1 MSKISD
7 IAKEAGISVATVSR
21 VINGTAT
28 VSPEVTA
35 RVQAAIAKFNY
46 QPNVWGRRLRQQA
59 SHTVLVFVP
68 NIRNPYY
75 ASIVTG
81 IEETARKLG
90 YGTTLC
96 ITNNDK
102 ARESEFKELLQN
114 GHADGAIFLY
124 IDKQN
129 TEIPKLAKTFPIVQC
144 CEYCQDESVPHISID
159 NYGAAKQVMQ
169 YLLSIGHKHIGF
181 VGTQNHYI
189 SSDERLRGYESALE
203 EAGLK
208 VDHSR
213 IAFADDDYN
222 FKSGIRAASALL
234 VQPVKPTAIFCISD
248 VLALGAV
255 RAAEELGFKVPEDVS
270 IVGFDDVE
278 YASMFK
284 PMLTTVSQPGYSL
297 GKSSAELLIKKI
309 KSYTKDAKD
318 AKDTTGMA
326 GGSAFLPHKLILR
339 DSTAIFKA

>member
-1 MSKISD
+1 MSNISD

-28 VSPEVTA
+28 VSQETTA

-59 SHTVLVFVP
+59 SHTILVFVP

-124 IDKQN
+124 MDKQN
-129 TEIPKLAKTFPIVQC
+129 TEIPQLAKLFHIVQC

-169 YLLSIGHKHIGF
+169 YLLSTGHKNIGF

-189 SSDERLRGYESALE
+189 SSEERLRGYESALV
-203 EAGLK
+203 EAGIK
-208 VDHSR
+208 VDPYK
-213 IAFADDDYN
+213 IAYADDDYN
-222 FKSGIRAASALL
+222 FKSGIRAARELL
-234 VQPVKPTAIFCISD
+234 AHDDQPTAIFCISD
-248 VLALGAV
+248 VLALGAI
-255 RAAEELGFKVPEDVS
+255 RAAEEMGLKVPQDVS

-278 YASMFK
+278 YASMFN

-297 GKSSAELLIKKI
+297 GKSSAELLIKMI
-309 KSYTKDAKD
+309 KKGAT
-318 AKDTTGMA
+318 
-326 GGSAFLPHKLILR
+326 GGSAFLAHKLILR
-339 DSTAIFKA
+339 DSTAFIKA

>member
-28 VSPEVTA
+28 VSPETAA

-59 SHTVLVFVP
+59 SRMILVFVP

-96 ITNNDK
+96 ITNDDK
-102 ARESEFKELLQN
+102 TRESEFKDLLQN

-144 CEYCQDESVPHISID
+144 CEYCQDDSVPHVSID
-159 NYGAAKQVMQ
+159 NFGAAKQVVN
-169 YLLSIGHKHIGF
+169 YLISTGHKTIGF
-181 VGTQNHYI
+181 VGSQNHYI
-189 SSDERLRGYESALE
+189 SSEERLNGYKSALI
-203 EAGLK
+203 EAGIK
-208 VDHSR
+208 VEESL
-213 IAFADDDYN
+213 IAFADVDYN
-222 FKSGIRAASALL
+222 FKSGIRAARELID
-234 VQPVKPTAIFCISD
+234 QVKSPTALFCISD
-248 VLALGAV
+248 VLALGAI
-255 RAAEELGFKVPEDVS
+255 RAVEESGRSVPQDIS

-297 GKSSAELLIKKI
+297 GKSSADMLIKKI
-309 KSYTKDAKD
+309 KNEMTDSST
-318 AKDTTGMA
+318 
-326 GGSAFLPHKLILR
+326 FLPHKFILR

>member
-1 MSKISD
+1 MSNISD

-21 VINGTAT
+21 VINGTAN
-28 VSPEVTA
+28 VSPETAA

-59 SHTVLVFVP
+59 SRTILVFVP

-81 IEETARKLG
+81 IEETARRMG

-102 ARESEFKELLQN
+102 SRESEFKELLQN

-124 IDKQN
+124 IDMQN

-144 CEYCQDESVPHISID
+144 CEYCLDESVPHISID
-159 NYGAAKQVMQ
+159 NYSASKQVMQ
-169 YLLSIGHKHIGF
+169 YLISTGHKAIGF
-181 VGTQNHYI
+181 VGTQNHYM
-189 SSDERLRGYESALE
+189 SSEERLRGYKSALE
-203 EAGLK
+203 EVGLK
-208 VDHSR
+208 VDLNR

-222 FKSGIRAASALL
+222 FKSGIRAARALL
-234 VQPVKPTAIFCISD
+234 AQSDKPTAIFCISD
-248 VLALGAV
+248 VLALGAI
-255 RAAEELGFKVPEDVS
+255 RAAEEMGLKVPEEVS

-309 KSYTKDAKD
+309 KNDATD
-318 AKDTTGMA
+318 
-326 GGSAFLPHKLILR
+326 GSAFLPHKLILR
-339 DSTAIFKA
+339 DSTAIIKA